1 MNSSYLIATRRTPIG
16 RYLGALAG
24 YSAVE
29 LGAIAA
35 RAAIADC
42 GIDPGDIDEAIIGN
56 VLQAGLGQNPARQVA
71 IAASIPPEKS
81 ALTVNM
87 VCGSGLRAV
96 MLADNLIRS
105 GDAETILAGGIESM
119 SSAPHLVRG
128 CRSGW
133 KFGDQTLIDSML
145 HDGLTCPFEK
155 WPMGHAAEH
164 TARSIGVGRE
174 ELDRYSAESHAS
186 AVAAQER
193 GVFEREIAPIRSI
206 SRKGIETTIDQD
218 EPPRRDAT
226 VESLTRLVPAFETD
240 GVVTAGNASSLA
252 DGAATLVVS
261 SAAVVRK
268 LDKPPLARIVASAI
282 SGGEPRELFFA
293 PVRAIQKAIARANL
307 KIQDIDLFEI
317 NEAFAAQMVACVRG
331 LGLDR
336 SRVNVNGGAIALGH
350 PIGASGARI
359 LGSLALELE
368 RRNETFGVAAA
379 CLGGGNAV
387 AVVVGRDRVPSK
399 I

>member
-1 MNSSYLIATRRTPIG
+1 M
-16 RYLGALAG
+16 
-24 YSAVE
+24 
-29 LGAIAA
+29 
-35 RAAIADC
+35 
-42 GIDPGDIDEAIIGN
+42 GN
-56 VLQAGLGQNPARQVA
+56 VVQAGLGQNPARQ
-71 IAASIPPEKS
+71 AALFGGLPPEVS
-81 ALTVNM
+81 AFTVNM